1 MGLSMVVFVSLI
13 TYRSHFTVLAD
24 QDEIMDILEKGFI
37 DLIKSIPYMKV
48 VETTSRGIIVDIS
61 YRRMLSSFK
70 DRLMVFAKRLE
81 ENVLEI
87 SAVGRTAEFV
97 MTIVAIKEF
106 PHTRIEVT
114 ATARSEKTKHVKS
127 ILEDLSKRIRD
138 FIGSSIKARRM
149 EVLRKETEVEE
160 KEKEEP
166 KAILVPIEELKKQEA
181 TAPSRTAE
189 KIVKPVEAKPP
200 TRPRQEFPIPIR
212 REIERKM
219 RDPIWMAQ
227 LLMKTRLLHR
237 KDIQL
242 PSSPKELLDNTIISN
257 LDKAR
262 KYNLVMISLRNP
274 DMDAHII
281 IDPDTM
287 DIIASKTTIGG
298 ILDYTGEEALKKL
311 FEKKGEK
318 FQLKLWGITELP
330 S

>member
-1 MGLSMVVFVSLI
+1 MSLI
-13 TYRSHFTVLAD
+13 TYRSDFTVLAD
-24 QDEIMDILEKGFI
+24 QDEVMEILEKKFMN
-37 DLIKSIPYMKV
+37 LIKSIPYMKV
-48 VETTSRGIIVDIS
+48 VETTSKGTIIDIS
-61 YRRMLSSFK
+61 YRRRLSSFK
-70 DRLMVFAKRLE
+70 DRLLVSTKRLE

-87 SAVGRTAEFV
+87 SAVGSAAEFV
-97 MTIVAIKEF
+97 MTIAAIKEF

-114 ATARSEKTKHVKS
+114 ATARSEKTKHVRS
-127 ILEDLSKRIRD
+127 LLEDLSKRIGE
-138 FIGSSIKARRM
+138 FIRTGVKARRM
-149 EVLRKETEVEE
+149 EVMRKEAEVEE
-160 KEKEEP
+160 KEEEEP
-166 KAILVPIEELKKQEA
+166 KAILVPIEELKKQE
-181 TAPSRTAE
+181 TAPS
-189 KIVKPVEAKPP
+189 KPVEKVEKPVETKPP

-212 REIERKM
+212 REIEKKM

-242 PSSPKELLDNTIISN
+242 PSSPKELLDNTIIPN
-257 LDKAR
+257 LDKA
-262 KYNLVMISLRNP
+262 KEYNLVMISLRNP

-281 IDPDTM
+281 IDPDTI
-287 DIIASKTTIGG
+287 DLIAAKTTIGG